1 MLRPAEPSAHQS
13 PVPPTSEARHTP
25 GPWKWHV
32 GPDGVDLRTPNRGQL
47 IIMAPGRRVGDV
59 RFAQRRE
66 LDRGGILRSA
76 TEFIKDGSPL
86 RAGFHDIDNPD
97 ARLIAAAPGLLAA
110 CEALMNTGLICT
122 SGKTTD
128 GRPCNCTC
136 DVHPELLAVIDYAR
150 SAIAAAKGGV
160 A

>member
-1 MLRPAEPSAHQS
+1 MSLKSDPS
-13 PVPPTSEARHTP
+13 PVSPPISEARHTP

-97 ARLIAAAPGLLAA
+97 ARLIAAAPDLLAA
-110 CEALMNTGLICT
+110 AEAALPLL
-122 SGKTTD
+122 
-128 GRPCNCTC
+128 
-136 DVHPELLAVIDYAR
+136 LLA
-150 SAIAAAKGGV
+150 AIKAPDRECAKRYSETCGVLTAAINAAKGGV